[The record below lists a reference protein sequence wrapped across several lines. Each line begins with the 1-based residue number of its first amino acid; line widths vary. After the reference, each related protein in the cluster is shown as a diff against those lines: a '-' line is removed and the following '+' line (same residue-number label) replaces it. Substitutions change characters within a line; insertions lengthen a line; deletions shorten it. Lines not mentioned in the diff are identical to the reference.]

1 MAVDEIKNRIKIYL
15 LNDSNE
21 NQYLKEDTTVSF
33 EEKNINNCIL
43 NCRIR
48 NTFTPKWYK
57 NFFELDDLNIKG
69 DVLSCYFDKTVTYSD
84 KSYKFVISFGGA
96 DTAFDLE
103 KFVDNFGLKV
113 AFNICD
119 KFVSVQKNNISTTM
133 SNNKEYATRKDSLSS
148 FVVDKENDLLN
159 KVTISPKADNGIA
172 IGNVTGGVDLSLTT
186 TYIYNNIEELLE
198 KIIEKYLSED
208 YKKEYDFIDN
218 IKSIENNKS
227 LLESLK
233 QKVIELITNKNF
245 EKVWFGLPLIDEWHK
260 IESFKVYLNSSYEKV
275 YDDIYIKNICDDF
288 SITDYKDLKRIKV
301 YPQNADGSLTD
312 YYRLSECLY
321 GEIEINDKYY
331 VVNGEKFYNI
341 NKDYTDRINRQYES
355 IEIFS
360 GLPERN
366 ETGCELKYN
375 KSVEER
381 MPEKYKS
388 LDQEFYY
395 FNKNKIEL
403 CDLIDVQNKTLIH
416 VKKYG
421 ASSVL
426 SHLFLQ
432 ALNSAELIANK
443 KEREK
448 IISYYQEK
456 YQIIIPDESAFNVVM
471 AIITTADLQNG
482 EYLKIPFF
490 SKMSVVSV
498 VNKLESFGFIP
509 KIAFIHSTVDLTS
522 NNANA

>member
-15 LNDSNE
+15 LNDFNE
-21 NQYLKEDTTVSF
+21 NQYIKEGTTALF
-33 EEKNINNCIL
+33 EEKIINNCIL

-48 NTFTPKWYK
+48 NTVTPKWYK
-57 NFFELDDLNIKG
+57 NFFELDDVNIKG
-69 DVLSCYFDKTVTYSD
+69 EVLSCYFDKTVVYNG
-84 KSYKFVISFGGA
+84 KAYKFVISFGGA
-96 DTAFDLE
+96 DSAFDLD
-103 KFVDNFGLKV
+103 KFVENFGLKV

-133 SNNKEYATRKDSLSS
+133 SNNKEYATRKDSFSS

-159 KVTISPKADNGIA
+159 KVTISPKVDNGIA
-172 IGNVTGGVDLSLTT
+172 IGNVTGGIDLSLTT
-186 TYIYNNIEELLE
+186 THIYNNIDELLE
-198 KIIEKYLSED
+198 KIIIKYLSED
-208 YKKEYDFIDN
+208 YKIEYDFIDN

-227 LLESLK
+227 LLEKLK
-233 QKVIELITNKNF
+233 LKVIDLIINKDF
-245 EKVWFGLPLIDEWHK
+245 EKVWFGLPLIDEWDK
-260 IESFKVYLNSSYEKV
+260 IESFKVCLNSSYEKL
-275 YDDIYIKNICDDF
+275 YDDIYIKNICEDF
-288 SITDYKDLKRIKV
+288 SIIDYKDLKKIKV
-301 YPQNADGSLTD
+301 FPQNADGSLTY

-321 GEIEINDKYY
+321 GEMEIDDKYY

-366 ETGCELKYN
+366 ETGSELKYN
-375 KSVEER
+375 TSVEER
-381 MPEKYKS
+381 IPERYKN
-388 LDQEFYY
+388 LDQKLYH

-403 CDLIDVQNKTLIH
+403 CDLIDVQNKTLVH

-448 IISYYQEK
+448 IISYYQEN
-456 YQIIIPDESAFNVVM
+456 YQIEIPDEVVFNIVM
-471 AIITTADLQNG
+471 AIITTADLQEG

-490 SKMSVVSV
+490 SKMSIVSV
-498 VNKLESFGFIP
+498 VNKLESFGFMP
-509 KIAFIHSTVDLTS
+509 KIAFVHSTVDLSSS
-522 NNANA
+522 NGNV

>member
-15 LNDSNE
+15 LNDFNE
-21 NQYLKEDTTVSF
+21 NQYIKEGTTAIF
-33 EEKNINNCIL
+33 EEKIINNCTL

-48 NTFTPKWYK
+48 NTITPKWYK

-69 DVLSCYFDKTVTYSD
+69 EILSCYFDRTVVYND

-96 DTAFDLE
+96 DSAFDLE
-103 KFVDNFGLKV
+103 KFVENFGLKI

-133 SNNKEYATRKDSLSS
+133 SNNKEYATRKDSFSS

-159 KVTISPKADNGIA
+159 KVTVSPKVDNGIA
-172 IGNVTGGVDLSLTT
+172 IGNVTGGIELSLTT
-186 TYIYNNIEELLE
+186 TYMYNNIDELLV
-198 KIIEKYLSED
+198 KIIEKYLSND
-208 YKKEYDFIDN
+208 YKNGYDFIDN
-218 IKSIENNKS
+218 IKAIENNKS
-227 LLESLK
+227 LLDELK
-233 QKVIELITNKNF
+233 QKVIELINNRNF
-245 EKVWFGLPLIDEWHK
+245 EKVWFGLPLIDEWDK
-260 IESFKVYLNSSYEKV
+260 IESFMVYLNSSYKKE
-275 YDDIYIKNICDDF
+275 YDDIYIKNICEDF
-288 SITDYKDLKRIKV
+288 SITDYKDLKKIKV
-301 YPQNADGSLTD
+301 YPQNADGSFTD

-321 GEIEINDKYY
+321 GEMEINDKYY

-366 ETGCELKYN
+366 ETGSELKYN
-375 KSVEER
+375 ISVEER
-381 MPEKYKS
+381 MPDRYKN
-388 LDQEFYY
+388 LDQKLYY
-395 FNKNKIEL
+395 FNRDKIEL
-403 CDLIDVQNKTLIH
+403 CDLIDVHNKTLVH

-432 ALNSAELIANK
+432 ALNSAEMIANK

-448 IISYYQEK
+448 IISYYQEN
-456 YQIIIPDESAFNVVM
+456 YQIAIPDESVFNVVM
-471 AIITTADLQNG
+471 AIITTVSLQDG

-498 VNKLESFGFIP
+498 VNKLESFGFKP
-509 KIAFIHSTVDLTS
+509 KICFIHSSVALS
-522 NNANA
+522 NGNN